1 MSAFYS
7 IIKSVITEGRYSLNS
22 VSESIERRYLT
33 GDLTANERQELDT
46 MAQDNADPTV
56 DVNTADAL
64 AQLAE
69 RVKALEDKVAAMQD
83 SDTQTEPTYPEWQT
97 GMVVYKGDR
106 VTEGGHVYEYI
117 KDMPGSWA
125 PSKKPNFWQEVTD
138 NV

>member
-7 IIKSVITEGRYSLNS
+7 IIKSVITAGHYSLNV

-33 GDLTANERQELDT
+33 GDLSADERTELDT
-46 MAQDNADPTV
+46 MAQDNADPSV
-56 DVNTADAL
+56 DVDTSAAL

-69 RVKALEDKVAAMQD
+69 RVKALEDKVEAME
-83 SDTQTEPTYPEWQT
+83 TTTEPTAPTYPEWQT

-106 VTEGGHVYEYI
+106 VTENGKIYEYI